1 MQNIWPGAVPRWGI
15 VILRLDHMIVQLIAK
30 ENCAVVQVY
39 FDFNISLLFAAINM
53 GFALVMGAI
62 IGSERQFRG
71 RMAGLR
77 TNALVSLGA
86 AGFVVFAALFP
97 DDINPTR
104 VAAQVVSGIGFL
116 GAGIIFRDGL
126 TIQGINTA
134 ATLWCSAA
142 VGLISGSG
150 HLGYAA
156 ALTSLIVFANLGLRP
171 IVRKLKRAEARNAR
185 GFQTYRIKASCL
197 HEDGKEIR
205 ALLLGRLDD
214 QGLGLCHIASRG
226 DKDTAEI
233 VVEVQGMA
241 AETVKIEKVIGQVSL
256 ESRVLSASWS
266 TVDSDD
272 NTGV

>member
-1 MQNIWPGAVPRWGI
+1 M
-15 VILRLDHMIVQLIAK
+15 
-30 ENCAVVQVY
+30 VQVY
-39 FDFNISLLFAAINM
+39 NDIDLSLLFATINM
-53 GFALVMGAI
+53 GFALIMGAI

-116 GAGIIFRDGL
+116 GAGIIFRDGFN
-126 TIQGINTA
+126 IQGINTA

-156 ALTSLIVFANLGLRP
+156 ALTSLIVFSNLGLRP
-171 IVRKLKRAEARNAR
+171 VVRRLKRAAAKNTQSL
-185 GFQTYRIKASCL
+185 QTYQVKVSCL
-197 HEDGKEIR
+197 HKDSKDIR
-205 ALLLGRLDD
+205 ALILGSLED
-214 QGLGLCHIASRG
+214 QGLGFSQIASRG
-226 DKDTAEI
+226 DQDATEI
-233 VVEVQGMA
+233 MVEVQGMA
-241 AETVKIEKVIGQVSL
+241 AEAAKVAGVIGRVSTD
-256 ESRVLSASWS
+256 SRILRASWT
-266 TVDSDD
+266 TVEDGNIAS
-272 NTGV
+272 V

>member
-1 MQNIWPGAVPRWGI
+1 
-15 VILRLDHMIVQLIAK
+15 
-30 ENCAVVQVY
+30 VVQVY
-39 FDFNISLLFAAINM
+39 NDIDLSLLFATINM
-53 GFALVMGAI
+53 GFALIMGAI

-116 GAGIIFRDGL
+116 GAGIIFRDGFN
-126 TIQGINTA
+126 IQGINTA

-156 ALTSLIVFANLGLRP
+156 ALTSLIVFSNLGLRP
-171 IVRKLKRAEARNAR
+171 VVRRLKRAAAKNTQSL
-185 GFQTYRIKASCL
+185 QTYQVKVSCL
-197 HEDGKEIR
+197 HKDSKDIR
-205 ALLLGRLDD
+205 ALILGSLED
-214 QGLGLCHIASRG
+214 QGLGFSQIASRG
-226 DKDTAEI
+226 DQDATEI
-233 VVEVQGMA
+233 MVEVQGMA
-241 AETVKIEKVIGQVSL
+241 AEAAKVAGVIGRVSTD
-256 ESRVLSASWS
+256 SRILRASWT
-266 TVDSDD
+266 TVEDGNIAS
-272 NTGV
+272 V

>member
-1 MQNIWPGAVPRWGI
+1 MDSLT
-15 VILRLDHMIVQLIAK
+15 VI
-30 ENCAVVQVY
+30 QVY
-39 FDFNISLLFAAINM
+39 SDIDISLLFAAINM

-126 TIQGINTA
+126 NIQGINTA

-156 ALTSLIVFANLGLRP
+156 VLTSLIVFANLGLRP
-171 IVRKLKRAEARNAR
+171 IVRKLKKAEARNAR
-185 GFQTYRIKASCL
+185 GLQTYQLKVFCL
-197 HEDGKEIR
+197 HKDGEEIR
-205 ALLLGRLDD
+205 ALLLGKLSEEDLSLH
-214 QGLGLCHIASRG
+214 QIANRG
-226 DKDTAEI
+226 HEDTAEI
-233 VVEVQGMA
+233 IVEVQGMA
-241 AETVKIEKVIGQVSL
+241 AEMTKVVKIITQISL
-256 ESRVLSASWS
+256 DSRILRANWSAA
-266 TVDSDD
+266 DD
-272 NTGV
+272 DDTTSL

>member
-1 MQNIWPGAVPRWGI
+1 M
-15 VILRLDHMIVQLIAK
+15 
-30 ENCAVVQVY
+30 VQVY
-39 FDFNISLLFAAINM
+39 SNIDISLFYAMINM
-53 GFALVMGAI
+53 SFALIMGAI

-116 GAGIIFRDGL
+116 GAGIIFRDGFN
-126 TIQGINTA
+126 IQGINTA

-156 ALTSLIVFANLGLRP
+156 GLTALIVFANLGLRP
-171 IVRKLKRAEARNAR
+171 IVWRLKKAEARNAR
-185 GFQTYRIKASCL
+185 GFQSYRLKAACL
-197 HEDGKEIR
+197 HQDAKGIR
-205 ALLLGRLDD
+205 TLLLGSLSD
-214 QGLGLCHIASRG
+214 QGLSLRQIANRG
-226 DKDTAEI
+226 GDDAAEI
-233 VVEVQGMA
+233 IVEVQGMA
-241 AETVKIEKVIGQVSL
+241 ADATKIEGVIARVSL
-256 ESRVLSASWS
+256 DSRVLSASWNI
-266 TVDSDD
+266 VDDD
-272 NTGV
+272 DITAA

>member
-1 MQNIWPGAVPRWGI
+1 
-15 VILRLDHMIVQLIAK
+15 MI
-30 ENCAVVQVY
+30 QVY
-39 FDFNISLLFAAINM
+39 SDIDISLLFAAINM
-53 GFALVMGAI
+53 GFAVVMGAI

-126 TIQGINTA
+126 NIQGINTA

-156 ALTSLIVFANLGLRP
+156 VLTSLIVFANLGLRP
-171 IVRKLKRAEARNAR
+171 VVRKLKKAEARNAR
-185 GFQTYRIKASCL
+185 GLQTYQLKASCL
-197 HEDGKEIR
+197 HKDCEEIR
-205 ALLLGRLDD
+205 VLLLGKLSDED
-214 QGLGLCHIASRG
+214 LNLLQIANRG
-226 DKDTAEI
+226 HEDTAEI
-233 VVEVQGMA
+233 IVEVQGMA
-241 AETVKIEKVIGQVSL
+241 AEMAKVVKIITQISL
-256 ESRVLSASWS
+256 DTRILRA
-266 TVDSDD
+266 
-272 NTGV
+272 